1 MEGDGSP
8 LSDDALNEL
17 RTVRDLLRHAVSQF
31 NAARLSYGHGT
42 TNAVDE
48 ACFIILET
56 LHLPIDDINPFADAV
71 LLPSERR
78 LLLSRI
84 EERVATRRPAA
95 YITGRAYIQGIP
107 FHVDERV
114 IVPRSY
120 LGEMLA
126 TGRVD
131 ELAGNLPGVNRIL
144 DLCTGS
150 GCLAILAAGAFP
162 QAEVDAADRSPDAL
176 AVARRNVEESA
187 VADRIRLFEGDLFA
201 PLSGRRYDLIL
212 SNPPY
217 VSAAAMAKLSPEY
230 RHEPAMALAGGDDGL
245 DLVRRI
251 LDEAPRHLEEGGA
264 LLCEIGTG
272 RAGLERDFPHLDF
285 LWLDSEAS
293 EGEVFW
299 IEASSFSRSTAKSR
313 SPRR

>member
-1 MEGDGSP
+1 MSDEA
-8 LSDDALNEL
+8 LSEL
-17 RTVRDLLRHAVSQF
+17 RTVRDLLRYAVSRF
-31 NAARLSYGHGT
+31 NAAHLAYGQGAT
-42 TNAVDE
+42 TAVDE
-48 ACFIILET
+48 ACFLILET

-78 LLLSRI
+78 LLLARI

-95 YITGRAYIQGIP
+95 YITGRAYIQGVP

-131 ELAGNLPGVNRIL
+131 ELAESLPEVSRIL

-150 GCLAILAAGAFP
+150 GCLAVLAARAFP
-162 QAEVDAADRSPDAL
+162 HAEVDAVDRSKDAL
-176 AVARRNVEESA
+176 AVARRNVEDA
-187 VADRIRLFEGDLFA
+187 GMADRIRLVEGDLFA
-201 PLSGRRYDLIL
+201 PLAGRRYDLIL

-217 VSAAAMAKLSPEY
+217 VSAAAMAELPPEF

-251 LDEAPRHLEEGGA
+251 LAEAPHHLGEAAA

-272 RAGLERDFPHLDF
+272 RDVLERDFPDLDF
-285 LWLDSEAS
+285 LWLDSAES

-299 IEASSFSRSTAKSR
+299 LEAASFGRAARRTA
-313 SPRR
+313 RR